1 MSFWTDPINFL
12 ASLLQNWLAS
22 VGLPPGVI
30 QLISFVI
37 GSFILATGSLLFVI
51 FLIWLER
58 KLFGRV
64 QDRLGP
70 NRVGPFGLFQPF
82 ADMAKI
88 FTKEYITPAGAD
100 KVPYNLAPILM
111 VAAVIL
117 IWSVIPFANRI
128 YGVDLNVGVL
138 FIVAVGG
145 LGQLAI
151 VLAGWGSNNK
161 YALLGGIRAVA
172 MLISYEVP
180 MILALLVPVLL
191 SGSLSLNGVVVGQ
204 GVWFIFMA
212 PLAALIFFITS
223 MAEISRAPF
232 DIAEAESE
240 IVAGFNI
247 EYSGLKFGFFYV
259 GEFLHGF
266 TAALLFTVL
275 FLGGWR
281 GPLAETYPILGFI
294 YFVLKASIVYLFIVL
309 VDASLPRFR
318 IDQMMD
324 LSWKVLTPLA
334 LALIALVTLADKILF
349 ELGVVNL
356 WIRLPV
362 FLVIN
367 AALLLAANWF
377 MNRPKKKERPVV
389 SDRPRP
395 VAHPKHFHT
404 LPD

>member
-1 MSFWTDPINFL
+1 MSFWRDPINFL
-12 ASLLQNWLAS
+12 ASLLQNWLS
-22 VGLPPGVI
+22 GVGLAPGVI
-30 QLISFVI
+30 QLISFLI
-37 GSFILATGSLLFVI
+37 GSFVLATGSLLFVI

-88 FTKEYITPAGAD
+88 FTKEYVTPAGAD

-111 VAAVIL
+111 VAAVIM
-117 IWSVIPFANRI
+117 IWAVIPFANRV

-172 MLISYEVP
+172 MLVSYEVP
-180 MILALLVPVLL
+180 MILSLLIPVLL
-191 SGSLSLNGVVVGQ
+191 AGSLSLNGVVLGQ
-204 GVWFIFMA
+204 GIWFIFMA

-294 YFVLKASIVYLFIVL
+294 YFVLKTSIVYLFIVL

-318 IDQMMD
+318 IDQLMD
-324 LSWKVLTPLA
+324 LSWKLLTPLS
-334 LALIALVTLADKILF
+334 LALIASISLADKIMF
-349 ELGVVNL
+349 ELGVVNI

-362 FLVIN
+362 FLLIN
-367 AALLLAANWF
+367 LALLLAANWF
-377 MNRPKKKERPVV
+377 LERPRQKERPVV

-395 VAHPKHFHT
+395 VARPENFHT